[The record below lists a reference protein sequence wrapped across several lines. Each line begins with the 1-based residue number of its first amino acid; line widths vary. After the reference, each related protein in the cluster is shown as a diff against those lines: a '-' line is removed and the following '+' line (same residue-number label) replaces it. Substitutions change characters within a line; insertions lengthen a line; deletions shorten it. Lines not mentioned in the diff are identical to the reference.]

1 LDVTSPQPV
10 LDNIVGS
17 IIGKFGQIDVLVNNA
32 GYVASGVWEEMS
44 HEETTAQFNTNFFG
58 ALNLTRAVLPTMRA
72 QKSGTLVFMSSIA
85 AWHGVGAGGPY
96 SSSKFALEG
105 AVECLEKETSHL
117 GIETFLMV
125 LGQFRTDILNAA
137 RKQNKK
143 DNPIADYDRV
153 SAELRDR
160 HQETTGKQPGDP
172 KLAVERILDVV
183 RREGQLKGFTKL
195 PLRIPLGSD
204 AVQVMQAKCEE
215 TMGILKQPMP
225 DIWKQIILTLLTT
238 TLQINKFVTMGLTVP
253 QDKQEIITRLFIN
266 NEYVD
271 CQNPKKIS
279 VYNPTTEELV
289 SDQIPVAGER
299 DVDAAVAA
307 GNAAFVKWR
316 AWPGAKRR
324 QLLLK
329 FADLLERDQE
339 ELGFLTRLTLGA
351 PYLAFG
357 QGEIQTAVENFR
369 YFAGWIDK
377 FAGESFPQDDGFY
390 KIVRNEPLGVVA
402 GIIPWN
408 GPLASVGLKAAPALA
423 TGNVFIL
430 KPSEKTPL
438 MAAALGKLIIEA
450 GFPPGVFQVLSGDG
464 STGAL
469 LASHMNVAK
478 VSFTGSVQT
487 GKTVQILAAQSNLK
501 RVTLELGGKSPA
513 VIFDDANLEN
523 ATEWCVNTMTV
534 NSGQI
539 CFAPSRVYCQ
549 AGIYDRFLEL
559 YAKKFSG
566 KKMGDPENKDTSLG
580 PVIDKAQYD
589 RIVSMI
595 TTAESEKQGTL
606 LQGGRGTSGKGF
618 FIQPAIFVD
627 TKENATIYKDE
638 IFGPVVVINRFET
651 EEEVVAKS
659 NNSKYGLMAGVFT
672 QDINRA
678 LRVSS
683 AFDSGV
689 VGINCISTINISCPF
704 GGTKE
709 SGIGRE
715 QGSAALRCYTEPKTV
730 LINLTY

>member
-1 LDVTSPQPV
+1 
-10 LDNIVGS
+10 
-17 IIGKFGQIDVLVNNA
+17 
-32 GYVASGVWEEMS
+32 
-44 HEETTAQFNTNFFG
+44 
-58 ALNLTRAVLPTMRA
+58 
-72 QKSGTLVFMSSIA
+72 
-85 AWHGVGAGGPY
+85 
-96 SSSKFALEG
+96 
-105 AVECLEKETSHL
+105 
-117 GIETFLMV
+117 
-125 LGQFRTDILNAA
+125 
-137 RKQNKK
+137 
-143 DNPIADYDRV
+143 
-153 SAELRDR
+153 
-160 HQETTGKQPGDP
+160 
-172 KLAVERILDVV
+172 
-183 RREGQLKGFTKL
+183 
-195 PLRIPLGSD
+195 
-204 AVQVMQAKCEE
+204 
-215 TMGILKQPMP
+215 
-225 DIWKQIILTLLTT
+225 
-238 TLQINKFVTMGLTVP
+238 MGLTVP

-307 GNAAFVKWR
+307 ANAAFVKWR

-339 ELGFLTRLTLGA
+339 ELSFLTRLTLGA

-559 YAKKFSG
+559 YAKKFSA
-566 KKMGDPENKDTSLG
+566 KKMGNPENKDTSLG

-595 TTAESEKQGTL
+595 TTAESENQGTL